1 MFAGADEKSTQLAR
15 FYRPVAEL
23 YGCAFLDANQH
34 IVSDPLDGI
43 HLAADEL
50 PKLAGAI
57 AAAVREMRL

>member
-1 MFAGADEKSTQLAR
+1 MFAGADEKSTQLAT

-43 HLAADEL
+43 HLAAAEL
-50 PKLAGAI
+50 LKLASAI
-57 AAAVREMRL
+57 ADAVRGMAL